1 MNNIIR
7 NCDNNCSDYQNRT
20 FTVTLTNSVNSQGA
34 TTYSACKFGRQITLP
49 EVNSTTTRDF
59 IGWEESG
66 TVYPAGTI
74 INVQS
79 DMTFNAKFSE
89 AWVKVWEGSAINS
102 VVDAD
107 IVAGRATRI
116 SATVTSYYRQ
126 YDGCDG
132 CYCYAVDER
141 TETVTLN
148 NEEISTSSNY
158 SQQTTVGNARF
169 VVSAGKISVVLDDR
183 AEDVVDDMGE
193 SELPDGGRVVFNAVY
208 QFNA

>member
-34 TTYSACKFGRQITLP
+34 TTYSACKFGKQITLP
-49 EVNSTTTRDF
+49 AVNSTTTRDF

-89 AWVKVWEGSAINS
+89 AWVKVWEGSATNS

-107 IVAGRATRI
+107 IVAGRRTRI
-116 SATVTSYYRQ
+116 DATVVSDYKKYA
-126 YDGCDG
+126 DCDG
-132 CYCYAVDER
+132 CYCYASEDYSVEVDMP
-141 TETVTLN
+141 
-148 NEEISTSSNY
+148 NEEISASSNA

-169 VVSAGKISVVLDDR
+169 VVSSGRISVVFNNT
-183 AEDVVDDMGE
+183 AQEIVDDNGGE
-193 SELPDGGRVVFNAVY
+193 DLPAGGSVVFNAVY